1 MNQEGKRYVDEK
13 SDAEESK
20 KLLGEYLEC
29 VGRGWERCQ
38 MLKHLL
44 SETKVTKQ
52 EKIDINIESLR
63 KITGRMTYWKS
74 PGPDLVEE
82 FWLKN

>member
-1 MNQEGKRYVDEK
+1 
-13 SDAEESK
+13 
-20 KLLGEYLEC
+20 
-29 VGRGWERCQ
+29 

-82 FWLKN
+82 F